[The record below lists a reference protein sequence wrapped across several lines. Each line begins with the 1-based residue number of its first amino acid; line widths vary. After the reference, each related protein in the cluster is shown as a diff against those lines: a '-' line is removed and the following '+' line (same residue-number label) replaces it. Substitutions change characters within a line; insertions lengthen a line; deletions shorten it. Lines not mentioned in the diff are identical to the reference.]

1 MFTESTLI
9 KNRYFDS
16 VFLMRVAKRLS
27 GEPGVHEAAVFMG
40 TPKNLQVLADAGYS
54 GIDTL
59 GASANDLVVSLK
71 TATAEQAR
79 DIFGSMDGWLQR
91 ERASAG
97 PATVRTLDQA
107 LQRQPQSNLA
117 VISVPGEYAPNEAR
131 RALESGLNV
140 LLFSNNVSIDD
151 ELALK
156 RVAQKRGLLLM
167 GPDCGTSIIG
177 GAGLGFANAVRRG
190 PVGVIG
196 ASGTGIQE
204 VTSLVHRWGSGISHA
219 IGIGGRDLSDAIGG
233 ISALQAM
240 DALEADPETSVIL
253 LISKPPGAQTLPRI
267 DERIAA
273 CSKPVVTCYLGVS
286 YGSISGAGA
295 ATATSNLDA
304 SARAAFRLAG
314 VNPPGDGTLGG
325 ELVDG
330 ELVGKERASLNGGQQ
345 FLRGIFAGGTL
356 CYQAQQVLRD
366 AGIPVHSN
374 EPLDGA
380 TKLSAHQP
388 STGHTLIDM
397 GADEFTQGRAHPM
410 VDSTLRVT
418 RILEEAKD
426 ARVGVLLLDVIL
438 GYGAAEDPAG
448 DLAEAIRQAK
458 ALEARAGAHL
468 TVVASICGTSG
479 DPQGLEAQTRVL
491 EDAGAIVFD
500 TGYRAARFAAA
511 LVSALV
517 SDRS

>member
-1 MFTESTLI
+1 MTTESTLI

-27 GEPGVHEAAVFMG
+27 SEPGVDEAAVVMG
-40 TPKNLQVLADAGYS
+40 TPKNLQVLAAAGYA
-54 GIDTL
+54 GIDAL

-71 TATAEQAR
+71 IATVKQAR

-91 ERASAG
+91 ERGAAG

-107 LQRQPQSNLA
+107 LEQQPQSNLA
-117 VISVPGEYAPNEAR
+117 VISVPGEYAPAEAR

-140 LLFSNNVSIDD
+140 LLFSDNVSIND

-156 RVAQKRGLLLM
+156 QVAQERGLLLM

-204 VTSLVHRWGSGISHA
+204 VTSLVDRWGSGISHA
-219 IGIGGRDLSDAIGG
+219 IGIGGRDLTGAIGG
-233 ISALQAM
+233 ISARQAM
-240 DALEADPETSVIL
+240 AALEADTATSVIL
-253 LISKPPGAQTLPRI
+253 LISKPPGPKTVSRI
-267 DERIAA
+267 NERIAA
-273 CSKPVVTCYLGVS
+273 CGKPVVTCFLGVS
-286 YGSISGAGA
+286 HESTSEGLISGAGA
-295 ATATSNLDA
+295 ATAASNLDA
-304 SARAAFRLAG
+304 AARAAIRLAG
-314 VNPPGDGTLGG
+314 VNATEDDAPSGQ
-325 ELVDG
+325 LVDQ
-330 ELVGKERASLNGGQQ
+330 ERASLSGGQQ

-366 AGIPVHSN
+366 AGILVHSN

-380 TKLSAHQP
+380 TKLSGHQP
-388 STGHTLIDM
+388 SIGHTLMDM
-397 GADEFTQGRAHPM
+397 GADEFTQGRPHPM
-410 VDSTLRVT
+410 VDSTLRVRRT
-418 RILEEAKD
+418 LEEAQD
-426 ARVGVLLLDVIL
+426 PRVGVLLLDFVL

-448 DLAEAIRQAK
+448 DMADTIRQAK
-458 ALEARAGAHL
+458 GLDSRSGAHL

-479 DPQGLEAQTRVL
+479 DPQGLETQTRTL

-500 TGYRAARFAAA
+500 TGYKAAQFAAA
-511 LVSALV
+511 LVS
-517 SDRS
+517 DRG